1 MTDVCQLHAEFR
13 KEVSDINKALGRVEG
28 RQEEQLRGISEI
40 KDNINEL
47 YSSGNAT
54 KQEQAIQKT
63 KLSPFFWFLTIVIGS
78 SVMAVVTSVITH
90 FWSR

>member
-13 KEVSDINKALGRVEG
+13 KEVSEIRTAVGRIEG
-28 RQEEQLRGISEI
+28 RQDLQLQGIAEI
-40 KDNINEL
+40 KNNINEL
-47 YSSGNAT
+47 YSNGNAI

-78 SVMAVVTSVITH
+78 SIMAVVTSLINH
-90 FWSR
+90 FWSK